1 MFQKKYVEIRRQR
14 LSTKLPHRQRAL
26 TSMIGGVVDDVLHQV
41 HQREPRSTKGEHSRQ
56 ALIVHPIYELGLLQL
71 DFYQLRLQSIDVGKR
86 LRTEEA
92 SRFALNSDSDAGL
105 SGGFPQ

>member
-14 LSTKLPHRQRAL
+14 LSTKLPHRERHL

-41 HQREPRSTKGEHSRQ
+41 HQREPHSTKGEHFRQ

-71 DFYQLRLQSIDVGKR
+71 DFDPSFDVGKCF
-86 LRTEEA
+86 RTEEGVA
-92 SRFALNSDSDAGL
+92 FRS
-105 SGGFPQ
+105 QV